1 MIRIT
6 KGQANLVVVTTT
18 EKGTA
23 AHYLFAFKNL
33 TSTVTQYCIADDTS
47 AFQDRYNAFT
57 ITETA
62 TPTPTNAQV
71 TLTLEGE
78 YHYTIYGQASAS
90 NLNPAGLTAL
100 ETGMCI
106 VTGTTTA
113 IPTYTGNDNQVI
125 SVYNG

>member
-23 AHYLFAFKNL
+23 AHY
-33 TSTVTQYCIADDTS
+33 
-47 AFQDRYNAFT
+47 
-57 ITETA
+57 
-62 TPTPTNAQV
+62 AQV
-71 TLTLEGE
+71 KLTLEGE
-78 YHYTIYGQASAS
+78 WSYTIYGQASAS
-90 NLNPAGLTAL
+90 NLNPTGLTVL

-113 IPTYTGNDNQVI
+113 TPTYTGNDNQLI

>member
-23 AHYLFAFKNL
+23 AHYLFAFQNL
-33 TSTVTQYCIADDTS
+33 TSTETKYCIADDSS

-57 ITETA
+57 ITETT
-62 TPTPTNAQV
+62 TPTATNAQV
-71 TLTLEGE
+71 KLTLEGE
-78 YHYTIYGQASAS
+78 WSYTIYGQASAS
-90 NLNPAGLTAL
+90 NLDPTGLTAL

-113 IPTYTGNDNQVI
+113 TPTYTGNDNQLI